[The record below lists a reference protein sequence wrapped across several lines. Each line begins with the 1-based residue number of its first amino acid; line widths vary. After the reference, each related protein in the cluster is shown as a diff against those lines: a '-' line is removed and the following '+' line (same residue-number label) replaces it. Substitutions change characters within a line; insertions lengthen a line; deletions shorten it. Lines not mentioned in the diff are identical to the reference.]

1 MDISNNVFSFGEE
14 DEDNIRVPD
23 EAKRETLIE
32 DTRSSFQKEIDIAVY
47 HSTQQ
52 HAEYAKQMDD
62 FETKIMYESL
72 RETENRKKQ
81 FASLLHDID
90 KVSRFDS
97 QIKEIYNIIEP
108 IIESY
113 CFQFIVNY
121 EFDKITHAKIFTTLS
136 TIRTSKNDIELLKTI
151 IITV

>member
-1 MDISNNVFSFGEE
+1 
-14 DEDNIRVPD
+14 
-23 EAKRETLIE
+23 
-32 DTRSSFQKEIDIAVY
+32 
-47 HSTQQ
+47 
-52 HAEYAKQMDD
+52 MDD